1 MPNPTILEMAGAQP
15 AKPPKYRPVSI
26 KRWFSGLWTQRSPL
40 MDPGSRAEE
49 RFYGGAPDTL
59 IDGLNMELSNAG
71 LWQRRPGWLPYTTAV
86 LDGPAQ
92 SFFSWRKLD
101 GTVVVL
107 AATAASVYAL
117 TPTTATKIFSKQAGA
132 GQTFFCSIGDV
143 LYFADG
149 RDAKRWDGTN
159 LYGWGLAAP
168 ANGPGLT
175 VAALASPYP
184 AWVASTYYSTSLIIE
199 DSNSNLQKLTTDGT
213 TGASAPTWATATGAT
228 TVDGSAVWTCQGPAS
243 WQAGHVYAV
252 GDYIVVSFTDTV
264 EVQQYLAG
272 QWTTT
277 YYTTSYYDAFEC
289 TTAGTSGTTAP
300 SWASG
305 ANSKTSDGSAVWT
318 CRGNRTLWT
327 DIGANVAVT
336 TTQTITDGNG
346 NVQAVARSGKSGTSA
361 PTWATAAGSATND
374 GGAQWVNQ
382 GPLSISPSS
391 SGDWFYAYA
400 FKSADGHV
408 GTASPLAGPIAL
420 PANSLIQLQGRGS
433 DDPQV
438 TTIEIYRSV
447 QQFGGASPG
456 SLYLLGEVDAP
467 AGGTNGTWT
476 YRDTTP
482 DARLNNF
489 ISASLAHAGDPAPA
503 GLTETVY
510 HVGRMWGVSG
520 NRIYFS
526 GGPDT
531 LNGNGN
537 EAWPPA
543 NVFVFPGP
551 VQRIVPQ
558 ASGMLVFTADA
569 MYAIRGADLTSFYA
583 QLYQDDFGVRSPNA
597 VSTMGSAVY
606 AFTTDGQ
613 LCVIGPAGI
622 REAGFAVGDLLEQF
636 SPAAAYIAAH
646 RAGTRDKA
654 LYICDGSATIYRM
667 NPTQP
672 PEGNAAWSPKAHPV
686 GGVAALASIEV
697 SPGVMR
703 LLMSQPGS
711 GVVLMRDLGTFTDN
725 GAVYPASLTVGSLV
739 LAEPGQLAELE
750 SITIE
755 SQAVGTEPVIAVL
768 LDEISGTFTTLG
780 QSVSDPPQLPASQS
794 VYAQRFYLSQA
805 SIPSLCRHLQV
816 QVSWAEEAQQNTL
829 LSLSIFGGM
838 K

>member
-26 KRWFSGLWTQRSPL
+26 KRWFTGLWTQRSPL

-71 LWQRRPGWLPYTTAV
+71 LWQRRPGWLPYTTAT

-101 GTVVVL
+101 GSVVVL
-107 AATAASVYAL
+107 AATGGSVYTL
-117 TPTTATKIFSKQAGA
+117 TPTTATKIFSKQSGA
-132 GQTFFCSIGDV
+132 GQTFFCSVGDV

-149 RDAKRWDGTN
+149 KDAKRWDGTN

-168 ANGPGLT
+168 ANAPALT
-175 VAALASPYP
+175 VAALSSPYP
-184 AWVASTYYSTSLIIE
+184 GWSASTYYSTSLLIE
-199 DSNSNLQKLTTDGT
+199 DQNGNLQKLTTGGT
-213 TGASAPTWATATGAT
+213 TGTAQPTWATAAGAAT
-228 TVDGSAVWTCQGPAS
+228 NDGSAVWTCQGSGAWAANHS
-243 WQAGHVYAV
+243 
-252 GDYIVVSFTDTV
+252 YISGAYVVVEFTDTV
-264 EVQQYLAG
+264 AVQQYLAG
-272 QWTTT
+272 QWQTT
-277 YYTTSYYDAFEC
+277 YYTTTYYDFFEC
-289 TTAGTSGTTAP
+289 TTAGTSGATAP
-300 SWASG
+300 AWNSG
-305 ANSKTSDGSAVWT
+305 TNSTTSDGTAVWT
-318 CRGNRTLWT
+318 CRGNRAQWT
-327 DIGANVAVT
+327 DIGASVAVT
-336 TTQTITDGNG
+336 TTQIITDVNG
-346 NVQAVARSGKSGTSA
+346 NVQVIATSGKSGASA
-361 PTWATAAGSATND
+361 PPWATAAGSTTND
-374 GGAQWVNQ
+374 AGARWSNQ

-420 PANSLIQLQGRGS
+420 PANSLIQVQGQGS
-433 DDPQV
+433 ADAQV
-438 TTIEIYRSV
+438 STIEIYRCV
-447 QQFGGASPG
+447 QQFNGATPG
-456 SLYLLGEVDAP
+456 TLYLLGEVAAP
-467 AGGTNGTWT
+467 AGGANGTWT

-489 ISASLAHAGDPAPA
+489 IAASLAHANDPAPS
-503 GLTETVY
+503 GLTESAY

-520 NRIYFS
+520 NSVYFS

-558 ASGMLVFTADA
+558 SSGMLVFTADA
-569 MYAIRGADLTSFYA
+569 LYAIRGADLTSFYA

-597 VSTMGSAVY
+597 VSTMGSAIY

-622 REAGFAVGDLLEQF
+622 REAGFAIGDLLEQF
-636 SPAAAYIAAH
+636 SPAAVYIAAH

-654 LYICDGSATIYRM
+654 LYICDGSTTIYRM

-672 PEGNAAWSPKAHPV
+672 PEGNAAWSPKAQPI
-686 GGVAALASIEV
+686 GGAEALAAIEV

-711 GVVLMRDLGTFTDN
+711 GVVLMRDLATFTDN

-755 SQAVGTEPVIAVL
+755 SQAVGTAPVIAVL
-768 LDEISGTFTTLG
+768 LDEISGNFTTLG
-780 QSVSDPPQLPASQS
+780 QSVGDPPLLPPSQS
-794 VYAQRFYLSQA
+794 VYAQRFYLAQTSLPA
-805 SIPSLCRHLQV
+805 LCRHLQV
-816 QVSWAEEAQQNTL
+816 QVSYAEEAQQNTL